1 MANTKRARNTISLAN
16 GLACFVFFDVFFLEE
31 AVRFVFDFDAGRP
44 RFFVFF
50 VVFFVAIKSSP
61 DTTNMYDTCQLI
73 RSVLK
78 LYYTLNRFFP
88 QVFYRTDV
96 YILLLGFKIKFT
108 TINYNFYIFLL
119 VNLLFRCNLW
129 FNNNRCLTT

>member
-16 GLACFVFFDVFFLEE
+16 GLACFVFFDVFFFEE

-61 DTTNMYDTCQLI
+61 DTTKHVRYLLI
-73 RSVLK
+73 DSQRTEIILYTESLFPASVLS
-78 LYYTLNRFFP
+78 
-88 QVFYRTDV
+88 
-96 YILLLGFKIKFT
+96 
-108 TINYNFYIFLL
+108 
-119 VNLLFRCNLW
+119 
-129 FNNNRCLTT
+129 NRCLFIHQPPQLLISLINSSNLINKSGRHRILSNQNGS

>member
-16 GLACFVFFDVFFLEE
+16 GLACFVFFNVFFLEE

-50 VVFFVAIKSSP
+50 VVFFVAIKSSS
-61 DTTNMYDTCQLI
+61 DTTNMYDICQLI

-88 QVFYRTDV
+88 QVFYRTQV
-96 YILLLGFKIKFT
+96 LAFVLYHH
-108 TINYNFYIFLL
+108 
-119 VNLLFRCNLW
+119 R
-129 FNNNRCLTT
+129 